1 MESRRTRLSVT
12 KEASD
17 TPMPSEEWVMAW
29 AVDATTGQPRY
40 ILELDEDHR
49 GGQCNCKCPSCDLML
64 TAVNA
69 GKSVW
74 KRRPHFR
81 HPAGASRENCVIVAA
96 RKAVEAMFA
105 RQKKIVLPRRRRS
118 RELEGLSGRYFNAWV
133 EHPAETV
140 GITDCTFEDETRAIL
155 NLSDGRRLLVQLVGR
170 GEASK
175 GGNPDDGIT
184 ARIEIRVDD
193 PTVADMAP
201 EDILSRLELSW
212 SQGCWIRHWADE
224 ELGVDAEAQ
233 ARAQAAAALD
243 WIEDDDLHVDLS
255 SAERRET
262 LLHREVKA
270 ILERERRIR
279 VPELKAIVDW
289 RHANGQV
296 ATKCWSQP
304 AEEIT
309 LSSVELEVHLGRSVP
324 DVIATWATEDGWSHS
339 MLIEVTVT
347 NPITEERIERLSSFG
362 WPALEIDI
370 GRMGG
375 VVNREE
381 FTRLVVDEVAGKRW
395 LYHPT
400 LEEGR
405 SHLLA
410 ALKADEAW
418 AVEAEQRKQAI
429 LAVPATEWA
438 NRYLDAVRRRW
449 REQSLFGDQLPD
461 TESLR
466 QSQADVVEAIHSLGE
481 HGYPATI
488 LDDYPLRRVIAR
500 ILSFHDGTVIEYRSD
515 VWGIINAILSDGAE
529 ARRWHTLYLIA
540 LKVYPPTLSD
550 VHRDKV
556 KAWRDNVVK
565 SIRNEE
571 DTYVRETTY
580 DQMIGLLFPEMRP
593 ALREPFGTPL
603 YIPERERD
611 DDSWMDYRSYSLA
624 LALEPRSSPNAP
636 NNLDARL
643 FDASGKAASQGQ
655 SPISFAKGYASQ
667 VEGLSVEQIVNRLIE
682 IGVARNKWMWS

>member
-1 MESRRTRLSVT
+1 MESRRTHLSVT
-12 KEASD
+12 KEATD
-17 TPMPSEEWVMAW
+17 TPMPSEGWVMAW
-29 AVDATTGQPRY
+29 AVEATTGQPRY

-81 HPAGASRENCVIVAA
+81 HPAGASREKCVIVAA
-96 RKAVEAMFA
+96 RIAAQAMFA
-105 RQKKIVLPRRRRS
+105 RQKRIVLPRRRKS

-140 GITDCTFEDETRAIL
+140 GITDCILEDETRAIL
-155 NLSDGRRLLVQLVGR
+155 TLNDGRRLLVQLVGR

-175 GGNPDDGIT
+175 GCNSNNGIT
-184 ARIEIRVDD
+184 AQIEIRVDD
-193 PTVADMAP
+193 PTVANMAP

-212 SQGCWIRHWADE
+212 SQGCWFRHWADE
-224 ELGVDAEAQ
+224 ELDVNAEAL

-243 WIEDDDLHVDLS
+243 WIEDDDLHLDLS
-255 SAERRET
+255 PAERRET

-279 VPELKAIVDW
+279 VPELNAKVDW
-289 RHANGQV
+289 QRTNGLV

-304 AEEIT
+304 EEEFT
-309 LSSVELEVHLGRSVP
+309 LASVELEVHLGRSVP
-324 DVIATWATEDGWSHS
+324 DVLATWVTEDGWSHS

-347 NPITEERIERLSSFG
+347 NPIIGERIQRLSSFG

-375 VVNREE
+375 VVTREE

-400 LEEGR
+400 LEEKR
-405 SHLLA
+405 SNLLA
-410 ALKADEAW
+410 ELKAEETS

-429 LAVPATEWA
+429 IAVPAAEWA
-438 NRYLDAVRRRW
+438 IRYLDAVRRRW
-449 REQSLFGDQLPD
+449 REQSLFGDRLPD
-461 TESLR
+461 TEGWR
-466 QSQADVVEAIHSLGE
+466 QAQADVVESIHALDE
-481 HGYPATI
+481 HGYPSSL
-488 LDDYPLRRVIAR
+488 LDEYPLRRVVGR
-500 ILSFHDGTVIEYRSD
+500 ILSFHDGVGIEYQLD
-515 VWGIINAILSDGAE
+515 IWGIINAILCDGAE
-529 ARRWHTLYLIA
+529 ARKWHTLYLIA

-550 VHRDKV
+550 VHMDRV
-556 KAWRDNVVK
+556 GAWRDNVVK

-571 DTYVRETTY
+571 DDYVRETTY
-580 DQMIGLLFPEMRP
+580 DRMIGLLFPEMRT
-593 ALREPFGTPL
+593 ALMEPFGTPL
-603 YIPERERD
+603 YIPDRERD
-611 DDSWMDYRSYSLA
+611 DDSWMEDRSYSSKSLSR
-624 LALEPRSSPNAP
+624 PRSSSNAS
-636 NNLDARL
+636 NNIDTRL
-643 FDASGKAASQGQ
+643 LEASGQAASQGQ
-655 SPISFAKGYASQ
+655 SPILFAKGFASQ
-667 VEGLSVEQIVNRLIE
+667 IEELSVEQIVKRLIE
-682 IGVARNKWMWS
+682 MGVARTKWMWS

>member
-1 MESRRTRLSVT
+1 MESRRTHLSVT

-81 HPAGASRENCVIVAA
+81 HPAGASREKCVIVAA

-105 RQKKIVLPRRRRS
+105 RQEKIVLPRRRRS

-155 NLSDGRRLLVQLVGR
+155 TLNDGRRLLVQLVGR

-184 ARIEIRVDD
+184 ARVEIRVDD

-224 ELGVDAEAQ
+224 VLGVDAEAQ
-233 ARAQAAAALD
+233 ARAEAAAALD
-243 WIEDDDLHVDLS
+243 WIEDDDLPVDLS
-255 SAERRET
+255 PAERRET

-279 VPELKAIVDW
+279 VPELNAIVDW
-289 RHANGQV
+289 RHTNGHV

-309 LSSVELEVHLGRSVP
+309 LSSVELEAHLGRSVP
-324 DVIATWATEDGWSHS
+324 DVIATWVTEDGWRHS

-347 NPITEERIERLSSFG
+347 NPITGERIERLSSFG

-375 VVNREE
+375 VVTREE
-381 FTRLVVDEVAGKRW
+381 FTRLVVGEVAGKRW

-400 LEEGR
+400 LEEER

-410 ALKADEAW
+410 ELKADETR

-429 LAVPATEWA
+429 LAVPATAWA

-449 REQSLFGDQLPD
+449 CEQFPFGDRLPD
-461 TESLR
+461 TEGWR
-466 QSQADVVEAIHSLGE
+466 QSKADVVEAIHAFDE
-481 HGYPATI
+481 HGYPATL

-515 VWGIINAILSDGAE
+515 VWGIINAILCDGAE

-580 DQMIGLLFPEMRP
+580 DRMIGLLFPEMRP
-593 ALREPFGTPL
+593 ALREPFGTPS

-611 DDSWMDYRSYSLA
+611 DDSWMDYRSYSVAPVPGL
-624 LALEPRSSPNAP
+624 LSSPNAP
-636 NNLDARL
+636 NNLDAHL
-643 FDASGKAASQGQ
+643 FEASGQAAGQGQ

-667 VEGLSVEQIVNRLIE
+667 IEGLSVEQIVNRLIE
-682 IGVARNKWMWS
+682 IGVARNKWVWS